1 MITTLTVL
9 APGLLGGSVA
19 QAARSR
25 GVARRIQVWSRRAET
40 RASLRGVSWCDAVS
54 DTASD
59 AVHGAELVVVCAPVG
74 QIVPLVNEVAAALA
88 PGALVTD
95 VGSVKSAICRPAS
108 AAVQDRAHFV
118 GAHPMAGSDRTGHE
132 HATPEL
138 FRGRTCFVTPLT
150 DTDEAAADKVAAFW
164 RELDADV
171 VRETPERH
179 DEIVAHISHLPQVMA
194 STLCSFL
201 AQRDPR
207 WRDLAGNGL
216 RDTTRIAGSDAE
228 LWRGILELNRD
239 EALRAVRGLQ
249 DELQVFSAALANG
262 DFVTV
267 KSMLERGR
275 NFRSGLTS

>member
-1 MITTLTVL
+1 VFATLTVL

-25 GVARRIQVWSRRAET
+25 GVAQRIQVWSRRAET
-40 RASLRGVSWCDAVS
+40 RARLRGLQWCDAVCETPMES
-54 DTASD
+54 
-59 AVHGAELVVVCAPVG
+59 VRGAELVVVCAPVG
-74 QIVPLVNEVAAALA
+74 QIVPLIMQVAPSLA
-88 PGALVTD
+88 SGTLVTD
-95 VGSVKSAICRPAS
+95 VGSVKSAICRTAT
-108 AAVQDRAHFV
+108 AALHGHAHFV

-132 HATPEL
+132 HATPDL
-138 FRGRTCFVTPLT
+138 FRGRTCFVTPLP
-150 DTDEAAADKVAAFW
+150 DSNEAAVDRVAAFW
-164 RELDADV
+164 RALDADV

-179 DEIVAHISHLPQVMA
+179 DEIVAHVSHLPQVMA

-216 RDTTRIAGSDAE
+216 RDTTRIASSDAE

-239 EALRAVRGLQ
+239 EVLRAVRGLQ
-249 DELQVFSAALANG
+249 DELQHLSSALANG
-262 DFVTV
+262 DFLAV

-275 NFRSGLTS
+275 AYRAGLQK

>member
-1 MITTLTVL
+1 VFTTLTVL

-25 GVARRIQVWSRRAET
+25 GTAKRIQVWSRRAET
-40 RASLRGVSWCDAVS
+40 RASLKSRPWCDAVY
-54 DTASD
+54 DTAIE
-59 AVHGAELVVVCAPVG
+59 AVHGAELVVICAPVD
-74 QIVPLVNEVAAALA
+74 QIVPLVSQVSAALA

-95 VGSVKSAICRPAS
+95 VGSVKSAICRS
-108 AAVQDRAHFV
+108 AAAAVHGRAHFV

-132 HATPEL
+132 HASPDL
-138 FRGRTCFVTPLT
+138 FRGRTCFVTPLA
-150 DTDEAAADKVAAFW
+150 DTNEAAADKVAKFW
-164 RELDADV
+164 AALDADV
-171 VRETPERH
+171 VRESPERH

-239 EALRAVRGLQ
+239 EVARAVRGLQ
-249 DELQVFSAALANG
+249 DELQHFASALANG
-262 DFVTV
+262 DFLTV
-267 KSMLERGR
+267 KAILERGR
-275 NFRSGLTS
+275 NYRTALKP